1 MKIAILKARL
11 AREEYEALRA
21 QADAAGLTISEQVRV
36 ILSRDRQEIGVETV
50 LTRVQ
55 AMLPARAAHPDPLLV
70 EMLWLL
76 RELAGERSPQALIKI
91 GAKMDAAFGRERSR
105 I

>member
-36 ILSRDRQEIGVETV
+36 ILARDRQAIGVETV
-50 LTRVQ
+50 LSQVQ

-70 EMLWLL
+70 EVLWLL
-76 RELAGERSPQALIKI
+76 RELASERNAQALIKV
-91 GAKMDAAFGRERSR
+91 GARLDAAFGCDRSR